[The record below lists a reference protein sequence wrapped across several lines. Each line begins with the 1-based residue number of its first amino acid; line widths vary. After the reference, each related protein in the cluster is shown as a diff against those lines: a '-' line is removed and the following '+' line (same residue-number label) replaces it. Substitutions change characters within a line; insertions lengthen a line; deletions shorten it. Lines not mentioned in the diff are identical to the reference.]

1 MANSNAFLQS
11 LVKDTQTI
19 CTEKFNLA
27 KTALGSNNADIIA
40 LKKEMD
46 RIFTALNKPDF
57 WTNTVD
63 ADSEPIVEQIIE
75 LGSVDSSHLDGVVGK
90 IQKMLRLLETNIL
103 NPGLESV
110 DADPATS
117 GMNLQVL
124 DALRL
129 TRQQIGIRLRSFAQA
144 GLDLMQDT
152 EFQTLQAR
160 QDPLVVTY
168 REKLKAD
175 LIVSKQTDVI
185 IIKRLGDLISAT
197 ETTDAFKTNYSK
209 LSDFIQTKLPQP

>member
-11 LVKDTQTI
+11 LVKDSQTI
-19 CTEKFNLA
+19 CIEKFNLA
-27 KTALGSNNADIIA
+27 KTALGANNADIVA
-40 LKKEMD
+40 LQKDTD
-46 RIFTALNKPDF
+46 RIFTALSKPDI
-57 WTNTVD
+57 WANTVD
-63 ADSEPIVEQIIE
+63 ADSEPIVEQIIV

-90 IQKMLRLLETNIL
+90 IRKMLELLEANIL
-103 NPGLESV
+103 QPGLESV
-110 DADPATS
+110 DAGPATS

-129 TRQQIGIRLRSFAQA
+129 TRQQIGMRLRSFALA
-144 GLDLMQDT
+144 GEDLTQDS

-160 QDPLVVTY
+160 QDPLVDGY

-209 LSDFIQTKLPQP
+209 LSDFIQTKLPQA

>member
-1 MANSNAFLQS
+1 MF
-11 LVKDTQTI
+11 
-19 CTEKFNLA
+19 
-27 KTALGSNNADIIA
+27 
-40 LKKEMD
+40 
-46 RIFTALNKPDF
+46 
-57 WTNTVD
+57 
-63 ADSEPIVEQIIE
+63 
-75 LGSVDSSHLDGVVGK
+75 GSVDSRHLDGVVGK